1 MSEISEAAAGVRG
14 WPRQLRRLSPGLVV
28 ALIVALAATFV
39 SEHYGG
45 PKFLYALLMGMALH
59 FLSEDARCGPGIE
72 FAARQLVRLEHATL
86 RYGDAA
92 PVFEGLELSVLAGDR
107 IGLLG
112 PNGAG
117 KSTLVKALAGTMPW
131 SQSPRCRS
139 LPFIGGPALAICA
152 ERMRACARSCLP
164 SASWYFSWL

>member
-72 FAARQLVRLEHATL
+72 FAARQLVRLGVALLGARIAFGDVQALGGAGVAWLAAAVALTIGFGVALARALGLPARFGLISGRATGICGISAAL
-86 RYGDAA
+86 RSPARCRAMAA
-92 PVFEGLELSVLAGDR
+92 PSSR
-107 IGLLG
+107 
-112 PNGAG
+112 
-117 KSTLVKALAGTMPW
+117 
-131 SQSPRCRS
+131 R
-139 LPFIGGPALAICA
+139 
-152 ERMRACARSCLP
+152 
-164 SASWYFSWL
+164 